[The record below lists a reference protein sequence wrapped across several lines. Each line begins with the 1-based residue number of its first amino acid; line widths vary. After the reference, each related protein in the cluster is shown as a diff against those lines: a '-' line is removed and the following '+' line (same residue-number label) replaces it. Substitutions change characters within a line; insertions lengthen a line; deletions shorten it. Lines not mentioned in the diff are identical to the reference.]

1 MYVCLCEAVPEAA
14 VREAVAAG
22 ARDVE
27 ALAEAI
33 GVCRGCGACRELLE
47 EILDEPS
54 RPLVVSAA

>member
-1 MYVCLCEAVPEAA
+1 MYVCLCEAVPESA

-33 GVCRGCGACRELLE
+33 GVCRGCGLCRELIE
-47 EILDEPS
+47 ELLDEP
-54 RPLVVSAA
+54 PEAVVGKAA